1 MTDIRYNC
9 IWIAGVIQKFEFVY
23 ELDIKILKRQL
34 KRFSL
39 NNLDID
45 SADFRDVLC
54 LSMQY
59 AKHHFSSNLNF
70 ALLTKTL

>member
-1 MTDIRYNC
+1 L
-9 IWIAGVIQKFEFVY
+9 IAGVIQKFEFVY

-54 LSMQY
+54 LSMQNITS
-59 AKHHFSSNLNF
+59 H
-70 ALLTKTL
+70 LT